1 MFRINAGDGRGRL
14 DLKLAGAESGYGF
27 AYQVHRLY
35 RPTRAT
41 GPNTPKRPF
50 GACRS
55 GLVVDPTQRP
65 HSPRAFAPMR
75 P

>member
-1 MFRINAGDGRGRL
+1 MFRINSGDGRGRL

-27 AYQVHRLY
+27 ADQVHRRY

-41 GPNTPKRPF
+41 EPKTPKRLF